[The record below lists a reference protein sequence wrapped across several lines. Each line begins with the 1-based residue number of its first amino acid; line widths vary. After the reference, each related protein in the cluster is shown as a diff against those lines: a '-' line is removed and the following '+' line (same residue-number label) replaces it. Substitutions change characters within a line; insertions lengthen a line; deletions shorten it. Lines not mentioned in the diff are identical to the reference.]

1 MAEKARSVSP
11 EFFGTESVWKI
22 MLRIAPP
29 IMLAQLIQAMYNII
43 DSLFVGQYSDDGLT
57 ALSAIYPVQ
66 LIIIAL
72 AVGTGVGTNTLM
84 AKQYALK
91 DEKGAN
97 HTAGVG
103 TVLAVIMWALISVIS
118 IAFMGPYVAISAQ
131 SPVAMQYANEYGM
144 IVSIGSIG
152 LFLEGNWT
160 KVLQSEGNMKLPMIA
175 QSWIYNPA

>member
-1 MAEKARSVSP
+1 
-11 EFFGTESVWKI
+11 

-91 DEKGAN
+91 DEKGAS

-175 QSWIYNPA
+175 QIIGAVTNIVLDPLLILPQDLE

>member
-84 AKQYALK
+84 AKQYALR
-91 DEKGAN
+91 DEKGAD
-97 HTAGVG
+97 HTR
-103 TVLAVIMWALISVIS
+103 
-118 IAFMGPYVAISAQ
+118 Q
-131 SPVAMQYANEYGM
+131 
-144 IVSIGSIG
+144 VSELCS
-152 LFLEGNWT
+152 
-160 KVLQSEGNMKLPMIA
+160 Q
-175 QSWIYNPA
+175 

>member
-72 AVGTGVGTNTLM
+72 AVGTGVGN
-84 AKQYALK
+84 QYAYGK
-91 DEKGAN
+91 
-97 HTAGVG
+97 
-103 TVLAVIMWALISVIS
+103 AVCA
-118 IAFMGPYVAISAQ
+118 
-131 SPVAMQYANEYGM
+131 ER
-144 IVSIGSIG
+144 
-152 LFLEGNWT
+152 
-160 KVLQSEGNMKLPMIA
+160 
-175 QSWIYNPA
+175 

>member
-1 MAEKARSVSP
+1 
-11 EFFGTESVWKI
+11 

-103 TVLAVIMWALISVIS
+103 TVLAVIMWALQCSTQTNTV
-118 IAFMGPYVAISAQ
+118 
-131 SPVAMQYANEYGM
+131 
-144 IVSIGSIG
+144 
-152 LFLEGNWT
+152 
-160 KVLQSEGNMKLPMIA
+160 
-175 QSWIYNPA
+175 

>member
-11 EFFGTESVWKI
+11 EFFGTENVWKI

-131 SPVAMQYANEYGM
+131 SPVACLLYTSDAADE
-144 IVSIGSIG
+144 
-152 LFLEGNWT
+152 L
-160 KVLQSEGNMKLPMIA
+160 
-175 QSWIYNPA
+175 